1 MTAAS
6 AYTRLTPD
14 EIEALAIEATKHPLV
29 DEVCEYMEVNPEL
42 EAWMITQCERVLGKG
57 GKRISA
63 QWLIE
68 RARAEAHLDI
78 DPNGSPF
85 RINNSYGG
93 VITRILAYENPDLAD
108 LFEFRRLVS
117 AA

>member
-1 MTAAS
+1 MH
-6 AYTRLTPD
+6 LTPD
-14 EIEALAIEATKHPLV
+14 EIEALIIEAANHPLG
-29 DEVCEYMEVNPEL
+29 DEVCDFMDANPAL
-42 EAWMITQCERVLGKG
+42 VAWMISECERVLRKG
-57 GKRISA
+57 GSRVGA

-93 VITRILAYENPDLAD
+93 VITRILADENPELAD